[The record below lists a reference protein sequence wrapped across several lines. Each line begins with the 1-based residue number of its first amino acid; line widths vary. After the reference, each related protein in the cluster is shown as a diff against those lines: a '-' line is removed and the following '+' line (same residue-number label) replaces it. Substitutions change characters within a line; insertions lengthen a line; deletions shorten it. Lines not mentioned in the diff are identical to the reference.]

1 MCVGKR
7 DCVLYLLLRF
17 RVLLHYQYLHASKK
31 PHILQVY
38 VIVYWDLIFST
49 DSKSTGKR
57 ASRSA
62 QLARRCV
69 VSQRHKH
76 IICLGLG
83 GTWPR

>member
-38 VIVYWDLIFST
+38 VIVYWDLILVLTVNRLANAHLAPLSWHAGVWCPSDTST
-49 DSKSTGKR
+49 LF
-57 ASRSA
+57 A
-62 QLARRCV
+62 
-69 VSQRHKH
+69 
-76 IICLGLG
+76 
-83 GTWPR
+83 